1 MVMEESDNYSKEE
14 LADIFEIVNS
24 QHLHLKGKKK
34 SVSKRQFTIVW
45 KKDNKNL
52 SAYELMIALYKS
64 EDIYDNNN
72 EFMKQFMDNNMM
84 GVDEVKSKR
93 PVSYAKHIKRTRY
106 KDERIEELEEELE
119 NVLEDNNLMS
129 KEEHYEVLK
138 EMKKDNKQYVEV
150 LEDKI
155 IKLETQLKFAKGDAE
170 AKVNIANEKCKYLE
184 EQINLISS

>member
-1 MVMEESDNYSKEE
+1 MEESDNYSKEE
-14 LADIFEIVNS
+14 LADMFEIVNS
-24 QHLHLKGKKK
+24 QHLHIKGRKKTI
-34 SVSKRQFTIVW
+34 SKRQFTTVW
-45 KKDNKNL
+45 KRDNKHL
-52 SAYELMIALYKS
+52 SAFDLMIALYKS
-64 EDIYDNNN
+64 EEVNDNNS

-129 KEEHYEVLK
+129 KEEHEEVVK
-138 EMKKDNKQYVEV
+138 DMKKGYKEQIDL

-155 IKLETQLKFAKGDAE
+155 IKLETQLKFAKDDAE
-170 AKVNIANEKCKYLE
+170 AKVNIANEKSKYLE
-184 EQINLISS
+184 EQINLLSS